1 MQMSKTK
8 ELYIQIQENLVHSW
22 DASDADY
29 FYQKFLENNAQ
40 NLSV

>member
-1 MQMSKTK
+1 MSKTK
-8 ELYIQIQENLVHSW
+8 ELMIQMQEDYVNSW
-22 DASDADY
+22 DAIDADY